1 MAMKASEAEIDA
13 EETIGAGAADGG
25 MKADAAGAAE
35 YGVNA
40 GAEIERDEIGR
51 DETECEII
59 GWEITG

>member
-1 MAMKASEAEIDA
+1 MAMKASEAEIGT
-13 EETIGAGAADGG
+13 EETIGAGATAGG
-25 MKADAAGAAE
+25 ANAGAVGTAG

-59 GWEITG
+59 G